1 MMEGVQE
8 SGVRSMANAT
18 LCYQEFRSSG
28 VRKREEERRKKN
40 LEAELVSLK
49 YLKPLTLSLRFFQK
63 NIYQHHY

>member
-8 SGVRSMANAT
+8 
-18 LCYQEFRSSG
+18 FRG
-28 VRKREEERRKKN
+28 QEERRKKEEGRRKKN
-40 LEAELVSLK
+40 LAPELVSPN